1 MKRSS
6 SLNPVII
13 VIICI
18 LMAVKLF
25 DLMSLYGR
33 ILPSGGKKSIDELV
47 IGYQDAVNAG
57 NSSDYLKLI
66 PRSERTSSEKSY
78 IKEKILDYS
87 GNNYKMS
94 VTSTDSA
101 DKSSAYSGT
110 AKLVLLDPLFSPIV
124 EEKVNVKVLVE
135 YDKGSYYEMISVYH
149 INGRY
154 YIDDVDV
161 L

>member
-33 ILPSGGKKSIDELV
+33 ILPSGGKNSIDELV
-47 IGYQDAVNAG
+47 VGYQDAVNAG

-66 PRSERTSSEKSY
+66 PRSERTS
-78 IKEKILDYS
+78 
-87 GNNYKMS
+87 
-94 VTSTDSA
+94 
-101 DKSSAYSGT
+101 
-110 AKLVLLDPLFSPIV
+110 
-124 EEKVNVKVLVE
+124 
-135 YDKGSYYEMISVYH
+135 
-149 INGRY
+149 
-154 YIDDVDV
+154 
-161 L
+161 